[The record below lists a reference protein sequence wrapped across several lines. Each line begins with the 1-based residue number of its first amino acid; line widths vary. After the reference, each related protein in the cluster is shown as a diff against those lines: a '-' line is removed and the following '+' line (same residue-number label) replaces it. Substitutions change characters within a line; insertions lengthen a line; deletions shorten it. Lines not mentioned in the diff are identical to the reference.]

1 MREGREDRDRL
12 AVLKRAI
19 DDARKRG
26 SNADADRA
34 AAVMRWAV
42 DKAVNAS
49 SPGDFRR
56 ANQRVIKE
64 ILKLNG
70 NLGVLQ

>member
-1 MREGREDRDRL
+1 
-12 AVLKRAI
+12 
-19 DDARKRG
+19 
-26 SNADADRA
+26 
-34 AAVMRWAV
+34 MRWAV

-49 SPGDFRR
+49 SPENFRR

-70 NLGVLQ
+70 NLGVLR